1 MTQQEADR
9 VFFRELKAKIEN
21 ARANG
26 LRGDIIASD
35 LRSIASDVSKQWH
48 AEGVCR
54 NAERIAQMNAQA
66 TAQTGD

>member
-1 MTQQEADR
+1 MTTQEAER
-9 VFFRELKAKIEN
+9 MFRQELDAAIEN

-35 LRSIASDVSKQWH
+35 LRSTASKVSKQWN
-48 AEGVCR
+48 AECDRR
-54 NAERIAQMNAQA
+54 NAERIAQMNAEA